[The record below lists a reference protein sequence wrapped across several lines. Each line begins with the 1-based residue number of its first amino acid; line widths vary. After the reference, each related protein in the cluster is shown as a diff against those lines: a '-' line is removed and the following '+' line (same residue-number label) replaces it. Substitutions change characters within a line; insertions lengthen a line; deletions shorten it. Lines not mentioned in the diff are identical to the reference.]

1 VGMEAR
7 FVERI
12 GLRKE
17 ATNRVE
23 TVRDTEAEQV
33 PSSANNKAISD
44 RINGMASWRTTLLA
58 AALGV
63 GPFAAQ
69 AQPSPPTQGP
79 YVSLG
84 GGLNLLQDVFDHPRL
99 APNSLPSTRYRFDS
113 GFTGAGSVGWGFGNG
128 VRLDVEGTYAY
139 NAVNNRMRTQLP
151 ERTSGNQGTYGLFA
165 DLYYDVDLTKLGLDV
180 TAFQPYVGVG
190 AGVLWTHFAPLT
202 SVSSNGDVFRMGGTG
217 ANFAYQG
224 IVGAGFPV
232 AAVSGLKLTADYR
245 FIGHQGSS
253 GAAGESFTRA
263 GVSRGTVGL
272 SPALNHEVTVGAA
285 YAFNHPTSP
294 PPAAP
299 LPGPLAAASRTYLV
313 FFDWDRADLTGRA
326 RQIIAEAAQTSTRVS
341 TTRIEVNGYTDSS
354 GTARYNQGLSVR
366 RAETVQAELVR
377 DGVPR
382 NAITVQGYGD
392 SRQLVSTAQGVREPQ
407 NRRVEIVLR

>member
-1 VGMEAR
+1 V
-7 FVERI
+7 
-12 GLRKE
+12 
-17 ATNRVE
+17 
-23 TVRDTEAEQV
+23 
-33 PSSANNKAISD
+33 
-44 RINGMASWRTTLLA
+44 
-58 AALGV
+58 
-63 GPFAAQ
+63 
-69 AQPSPPTQGP
+69 
-79 YVSLG
+79 
-84 GGLNLLQDVFDHPRL
+84 
-99 APNSLPSTRYRFDS
+99 
-113 GFTGAGSVGWGFGNG
+113 
-128 VRLDVEGTYAY
+128 
-139 NAVNNRMRTQLP
+139 RTQLP
-151 ERTSGNQGTYGLFA
+151 ERTTGNQGTYGLFA

-202 SVSSNGDVFRMGGTG
+202 SVSGNGDVFRVGGTG

-232 AAVSGLKLTADYR
+232 AAVPGLKLTADYR

-263 GVSRGTVGL
+263 GFSRGTVGL
-272 SPALNHEVTVGAA
+272 SPALNHEATVGVA
-285 YAFNHPTSP
+285 YAFNHPAPP

-299 LPGPLAAASRTYLV
+299 VPAAPVAAQTHTYLV

-326 RQIIAEAAQTSTRVS
+326 RQIIAEAAQASTRVP
-341 TTRIEVNGYTDSS
+341 TTRIEVSGYTDTS

-382 NAITVQGYGD
+382 EAITVQGYSEG
-392 SRQLVSTAQGVREPQ
+392 RPLVPTAQGVREPQ
-407 NRRVEIVLR
+407 NRRVEIVLH